1 MRVVHDRFQRFLASK
16 LEARNPHLVHANTG
30 SPHAQDCAFSASWA
44 QSELAP
50 PDLPCSHEQPRT
62 GVQMTTSLEAGARG
76 VLEA

>member
-44 QSELAP
+44 QSELA
-50 PDLPCSHEQPRT
+50 QRR
-62 GVQMTTSLEAGARG
+62 TSLVHTKLTGCEDDNYTTLNG
-76 VLEA
+76 